1 MSTMPPASRASGFIC
16 AIVVT
21 SVAVGGAAK
30 IAATLQ
36 ELDDQCALQLKTTAP
51 LRVGIFMT
59 THWSTLHQQFMPC
72 WETAR
77 QQLTLVRNAD
87 LILYTSGNI
96 GSKDLEKLGFGN
108 LTIKHYKQAKYEE
121 GAIQATIDAFGSK
134 GQQEKWFDRYDW
146 VVRLNPDVLIMD
158 DNWLLETMG
167 NSSVDAI
174 FVDCVGQINTD
185 FFAVR
190 PHVIQANLADSCTS
204 GPGDTNA
211 ETHFTCVV
219 STIISSGRYVWVKG
233 AQNIGGC
240 RVAGA
245 ESPVVH
251 EHGFRKCCPD
261 YLSAQANCSRV
272 PVKHSQKDLL
282 QLSSEA

>member
-1 MSTMPPASRASGFIC
+1 
-16 AIVVT
+16 
-21 SVAVGGAAK
+21 
-30 IAATLQ
+30 
-36 ELDDQCALQLKTTAP
+36 
-51 LRVGIFMT
+51 MT
-59 THWSTLHQQFMPC
+59 THWSTIHRQFMPC

-87 LILYTSGNI
+87 LILYTSASGNV
-96 GSKDLEKLGFGN
+96 GSKDLEQLHFTN
-108 LTIKHYKQAKYEE
+108 FIEKHYKAAKYEE
-121 GAIQATIDAFGSK
+121 GAIQAVVDAFGSK
-134 GQQEKWFDRYDW
+134 GHQEKWFDRYDW

-158 DNWLLETMG
+158 DSWLLETMG

-174 FVDCVGQINTD
+174 FVDCNGTINTD
-185 FFAVR
+185 FFVVR
-190 PHVIQANLADSCTS
+190 PQVIQTNLADTCTS
-204 GPGDTNA
+204 GSGDTNA

-240 RVAGA
+240 RVVGA

-272 PVKHSQKDLL
+272 PVKHSEK
-282 QLSSEA
+282 A

>member
-1 MSTMPPASRASGFIC
+1 
-16 AIVVT
+16 
-21 SVAVGGAAK
+21 
-30 IAATLQ
+30 
-36 ELDDQCALQLKTTAP
+36 
-51 LRVGIFMT
+51 
-59 THWSTLHQQFMPC
+59 
-72 WETAR
+72 
-77 QQLTLVRNAD
+77 
-87 LILYTSGNI
+87 
-96 GSKDLEKLGFGN
+96 
-108 LTIKHYKQAKYEE
+108 
-121 GAIQATIDAFGSK
+121 
-134 GQQEKWFDRYDW
+134 
-146 VVRLNPDVLIMD
+146 MD

-167 NSSVDAI
+167 ISSVDAI
-174 FVDCVGQINTD
+174 IVDCFGKINTD

-204 GPGDTNA
+204 GPGDANA

-272 PVKHSQKDLL
+272 PVKHSQTDLL